1 MERKNK
7 DMDFRKDISKNY
19 IKKFTNLN
27 NNECTIIENEK
38 KEMDDDELGMMIS
51 DYE

>member
-1 MERKNK
+1 
-7 DMDFRKDISKNY
+7 MDFRKDISKNY

-27 NNECTIIENEK
+27 NNVCTTIENEK
-38 KEMDDDELGMMIS
+38 KERDDDELGMMIS